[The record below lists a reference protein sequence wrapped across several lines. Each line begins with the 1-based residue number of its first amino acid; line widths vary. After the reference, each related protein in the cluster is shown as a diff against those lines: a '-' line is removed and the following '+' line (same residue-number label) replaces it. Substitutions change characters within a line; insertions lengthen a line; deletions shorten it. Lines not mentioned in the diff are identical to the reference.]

1 MKKFKFKLQKLLDIR
16 AVYEKNIK
24 NELAKLI
31 NLQNI
36 ERNKQAELKLKISDS
51 KNILFDDI
59 RNNIYSYNNMMMH
72 ERFINSAKK
81 AINIAEQKIHEMEPA
96 VQAVRERLIQAS
108 KDKKVLEKLKER
120 KFDEFKY
127 NYNRETLKEN
137 DEINQK
143 LYQKKIMENMFT
155 QQ

>member
-1 MKKFKFKLQKLLDIR
+1 
-16 AVYEKNIK
+16 VYEKNIK